1 MLLEHVNIQPQLIS
15 VCSENRLNPTVI
27 LLLPVYSQAVGRH
40 LCPGE
45 VSVSP
50 HPARRQ
56 RPTERSHSL
65 PQKPHLQQSH
75 SHVSVCGLHAC
86 ARTLGRE
93 RLKVCVLMCFSE
105 WHSGALRRRCVWIL
119 KHRWEDSW
127 STAGRGERHQHFH
140 LWWSTP
146 GSLNQYCSVKPFP
159 KSRTCVCVCVF
170 PRAHQLGRDV
180 KQCLRKRRRNA
191 RQGQRQGQGSPQRS
205 RGHGRKSSSSWVSCR
220 HPHVKQIF
228 FIWSDFK
235 LKTEPWRPRIHVTP
249 LKTLFCLFYLCVFFC
264 MRLEDK

>member
-1 MLLEHVNIQPQLIS
+1 MLLEHVNMQPQLIS
-15 VCSENRLNPTVI
+15 LCSENRLNPTVI

-56 RPTERSHSL
+56 RPTERPHSL

-93 RLKVCVLMCFSE
+93 RLKVCVPLCFSE
-105 WHSGALRRRCVWIL
+105 WHSGALRQRCVWIP

-127 STAGRGERHQHFH
+127 STAGRGERHQQFH

-146 GSLNQYCSVKPFP
+146 GSLNQYWSVKPFL
-159 KSRTCVCVCVF
+159 KSWTCVCVCVRF
-170 PRAHQLGRDV
+170 PELISWVGMLSSAWG
-180 KQCLRKRRRNA
+180 
-191 RQGQRQGQGSPQRS
+191 S
-205 RGHGRKSSSSWVSCR
+205 RGGMQDRVSGQARAPHRGAGVTAGNPHLPDCPAAIPMLSRSSSSGLILNWGLSPGGLVSML
-220 HPHVKQIF
+220 H
-228 FIWSDFK
+228 
-235 LKTEPWRPRIHVTP
+235 L
-249 LKTLFCLFYLCVFFC
+249 
-264 MRLEDK
+264 